1 MRALLIQALELI
13 LGSMQ
18 NLIELV
24 FVNSH
29 LKFRLK
35 VLLELLHHIGLL
47 PNLHHFLSII
57 TLLVIVLEAWSCH
70 FTQIATR
77 RIMGALHVAFVA
89 PPSQELV
96 IFLLFLS
103 RLVFLVSSCAGH
115 LFGKFGCD
123 KPVLSDNS
131 VPRLLFAHFI
141 DTWVTLVAGDVGHL
155 PVHLGPDFFV
165 CGLLLVI
172 MVVVLLQLP
181 QLSSAFR
188 VFAVLA
194 AVKLIVQTASLLRL
208 MLLFHDF

>member
-1 MRALLIQALELI
+1 
-13 LGSMQ
+13 
-18 NLIELV
+18 
-24 FVNSH
+24 
-29 LKFRLK
+29 
-35 VLLELLHHIGLL
+35 
-47 PNLHHFLSII
+47 
-57 TLLVIVLEAWSCH
+57 
-70 FTQIATR
+70 
-77 RIMGALHVAFVA
+77 MGALHVAFVA
-89 PPSQELV
+89 PASQELV

-131 VPRLLFAHFI
+131 VSRLLFAHFI
-141 DTWVTLVAGDVGHL
+141 DTRVTLVAGDVGHL

-194 AVKLIVQTASLLRL
+194 AVKLIVKTASLLRL
-208 MLLFHDF
+208 MLLFHNFGFHRLYEALEGVELRLGLHLTKLTLRLSRLLLIREYVVHDTVNVLLNER